1 MSLPSNDDMRKAVK
15 HPLRKELIAV
25 FVARW
30 PLSPGEASR
39 LLARPLPEVSYH
51 VRVLVKLK
59 LLELHRQEF
68 GKGTVTSYYLPNR
81 EILDLPIIKSLL
93 AEGPTESSWQTRL
106 RNG

>member
-1 MSLPSNDDMRKAVK
+1 MK

-59 LLELHRQEF
+59 LLKLHRKES
-68 GKGTVTSYYLPNR
+68 GKRTITSYYIPNR
-81 EILDLPIIKSLL
+81 GILDLPIVKALL
-93 AEGPTESSWQTRL
+93 AEGPTDPP
-106 RNG
+106 